1 MSLKLKLLKILA
13 YSMEQFDKDHTHLF
27 VLITEEI
34 YDELQRHEQH
44 LLSALQSK

>member
-13 YSMEQFDKDHTHLF
+13 FAMEQFDKDHTHLF

-34 YDELQRHEQH
+34 EIEALRHEQQ
-44 LLSALQSK
+44 LLTTLQPR

>member
-13 YSMEQFDKDHTHLF
+13 FAMEQFDKDHTHLF

-34 YDELQRHEQH
+34 YDELQRHEQQ
-44 LLSALQSK
+44 LLTSLRPR

>member
-1 MSLKLKLLKILA
+1 MTLKLKLLKILA

-34 YDELQRHEQH
+34 YDELHRHEQQ
-44 LLSALQSK
+44 LLTTLQPR